1 MFCQFLKVFL
11 LKNKQTSRHFKESYC
26 CTIIWLL
33 TFRNSNSPSLSK
45 MNDEYLL
52 EIHRMI
58 SRKKFS
64 PLCKGRRSYNIDLH
78 KMSFGNHSLA
88 FLRYSINIFVAKLH
102 YKFDVQKSIS
112 VDVRLMNDSWK
123 LKVTSLAKYKIENMK
138 WKLIL
143 THRNCKLYP
152 YFFR

>member
-1 MFCQFLKVFL
+1 MFCKALKAFL
-11 LKNKQTSRHFKESYC
+11 LKKKQTIRHFKGSYC
-26 CTIIWLL
+26 RTIIWSLA
-33 TFRNSNSPSLSK
+33 FRNSNSLSLSK
-45 MNDEYLL
+45 MNDVYLL
-52 EIHRMI
+52 KIHRI
-58 SRKKFS
+58 RYDSPKKS
-64 PLCKGRRSYNIDLH
+64 SAHYVKAGDLH

-123 LKVTSLAKYKIENMK
+123 LKVTSLAKYEIENMK

-143 THRNCKLYP
+143 RHRNCKLFP
-152 YFFR
+152 YFFKE